1 MKIKEIIYQRKM
13 LNKGIMFI
21 ILLWSK
27 EYVYIIMILHID
39 IIT

>member
-1 MKIKEIIYQRKM
+1 M